1 MYGWTEQGKIICDL
15 SIAKLM
21 TMSSFV
27 INNQHYSEPKFPPPA
42 EEYAQTA
49 SNYLQN
55 AVMHPDYVYG
65 RQQSFTG
72 AFPRS
77 YPEIDSFAYHC
88 PQMNINSPDI
98 ASSSNLQNGYS
109 AQNRSPVA
117 STPSPENSTP
127 PDNHSTSQTSTVIY
141 PWMKKVHSTTGRT
154 VISKFINFIIRF
166 I

>member
-1 MYGWTEQGKIICDL
+1 
-15 SIAKLM
+15 M